1 MRCTSTYYQRLTRSW
16 CQHLNVIVLGVL
28 FRNLFNWL
36 WPRIIQDELTAFL
49 MAGNDTT
56 SATLEWALKH
66 LVAHQEWQTKLRNT
80 LREQFD
86 STSPTGLQISKTI
99 TPELDATVEEA
110 LRVGSTAPFLF
121 RRTKEDTNIL
131 GHHVPANTDI
141 LMLVS

>member
-1 MRCTSTYYQRLTRSW
+1 MD
-16 CQHLNVIVLGVL
+16 VLKVL
-28 FRNLFNWL
+28 CEHAHSSN
-36 WPRIIQDELTAFL
+36 TAL
-49 MAGNDTT
+49 RVNAI
-56 SATLEWALKH
+56 WALKH